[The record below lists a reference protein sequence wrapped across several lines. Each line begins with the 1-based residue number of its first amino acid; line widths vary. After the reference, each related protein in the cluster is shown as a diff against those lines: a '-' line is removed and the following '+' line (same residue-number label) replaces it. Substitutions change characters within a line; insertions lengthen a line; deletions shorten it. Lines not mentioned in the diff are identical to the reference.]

1 MSGTHLQQ
9 IQVPKD
15 NKKMKQTKANHYR
28 IELPNLIVVIDCNG
42 LPQEEALATLS
53 TALDCQN
60 IIRQA
65 PKEMSKLIVSSF
77 AKVIYK
83 VVSNDNA
90 KANFT
95 QEQNADNTTT
105 WYIDIDN
112 DYIVAVRT
120 TKLTEDIDE

>member
-1 MSGTHLQQ
+1 M
-9 IQVPKD
+9 
-15 NKKMKQTKANHYR
+15 KANHYR

-65 PKEMSKLIVSSF
+65 PEEMSKLIVSSF

-83 VVSNDNA
+83 VVSNYNA

-95 QEQNADNTTT
+95 QEQNYDNTTT
-105 WYIDIDN
+105 WCIDIDN